1 MRSPAPLPL
10 TLTPQW
16 SCLLPL
22 CLEAL
27 PTSRLAM
34 RSQVR
39 TDGAMGGRR
48 VGRKTGD
55 AGVWGLRMS
64 NPVCICSL
72 SQMYDSQALG
82 SPKPSSYRVLSFQ
95 YGSTSFADR
104 KCSQGNR

>member
-1 MRSPAPLPL
+1 MGEAGWEGRGGRVMRSPAPLPL

-39 TDGAMGGRR
+39 GQMGQWEEESGQE
-48 VGRKTGD
+48 D
-55 AGVWGLRMS
+55 
-64 NPVCICSL
+64 
-72 SQMYDSQALG
+72 
-82 SPKPSSYRVLSFQ
+82 
-95 YGSTSFADR
+95 
-104 KCSQGNR
+104 

>member
-27 PTSRLAM
+27 PTSRLAT
-34 RSQVR
+34 RNQVR
-39 TDGAMGGRR
+39 GQMGNGRGR

-55 AGVWGLRMS
+55 AGRGAEDEQPCLYLLPQSDV
-64 NPVCICSL
+64 
-72 SQMYDSQALG
+72 
-82 SPKPSSYRVLSFQ
+82 
-95 YGSTSFADR
+95 
-104 KCSQGNR
+104 